1 MRCLSARISVAA
13 LCVTA
18 ALGLTACD
26 AFTGDAGPRAPFDG
40 LTGPEV
46 TNKAVAATRAAATV
60 RLTVT
65 TESADGPVQAF
76 VASGARGACTG
87 TFSLGSAGTLELIRA
102 DGAVYTKSDAA
113 MLRAAAADG
122 PARDAD
128 ANVDRLAG
136 RWVKARPD
144 DHRTARSLRFCDP
157 KDLLDRLAATS
168 ATTRKGRQATIAG
181 TPCLTLTGGT
191 GREKWTASVATEG
204 TPHLLKMRLT
214 DGTEKPLTVE
224 FSEFDAPLTVT
235 RPAAD

>member
-1 MRCLSARISVAA
+1 MRCLSARISAAA
-13 LCVTA
+13 LCAAA

-26 AFTGDAGPRAPFDG
+26 AFTGDPGAQAPFSG

-65 TESADGPVQAF
+65 TETADGPVQAF

-102 DGAVYTKSDAA
+102 DGAVYTKSDKA
-113 MLRAAAADG
+113 MLRAADATVREAD
-122 PARDAD
+122 
-128 ANVDRLAG
+128 VDRLAG
-136 RWVKARPD
+136 RWVKARAD
-144 DHRTARSLRFCDP
+144 DSRTAQSLRFCDP

-168 ATTRKGRQATIAG
+168 ATTRKGGRTTISG
-181 TPCLTLTGGT
+181 TPGLTLTGGT
-191 GREKWTASVATEG
+191 DREKWTASVATEG

-214 DGTEKPLTVE
+214 DGAEKPLTVE
-224 FSEFDAPLTVT
+224 FSEFGAPLTVK
-235 RPAAD
+235 RPTTD

>member
-1 MRCLSARISVAA
+1 MRCLSARISAAA
-13 LCVTA
+13 LCAAA

-26 AFTGDAGPRAPFDG
+26 AFATGPGAQAPFSG

-65 TESADGPVQAF
+65 TQSADGPVQAF

-87 TFSLGSAGTLELIRA
+87 TFSLGSAGTMELIRA
-102 DGAVYTKSDAA
+102 DGAVYTKSDKA
-113 MLRAAAADG
+113 MLRAAAVDG
-122 PARDAD
+122 PVRDAD
-128 ANVDRLAG
+128 VNRLAG
-136 RWVKARPD
+136 HWVKARPD
-144 DHRTARSLRFCDP
+144 DRRTAQSLRFCDP
-157 KDLLDRLAATS
+157 KALLDRLAATS

-204 TPHLLKMRLT
+204 KPHLLKMRLT
-214 DGTEKPLTVE
+214 DGAEKPLTVE
-224 FSEFDAPLTVT
+224 FSEFGAPLAVKRPVT
-235 RPAAD
+235 G